1 MNRSSSILLGVLAV
15 AAFAMP
21 AQAQESYMA
30 DLTGAAEVPGPGD
43 PDGAGIATL
52 DWDDESEQ
60 LCYALAIDDIDPA
73 TAAHVHR
80 GAAGEAGPPV
90 VTLET
95 PGVDGGSD
103 GCVEISNALRTEL
116 RENPGGFYVNVHNDA
131 YPAGAVRGQLER

>member
-15 AAFAMP
+15 AVFAMP

-30 DLTGAAEVPGPGD
+30 DLTGEAEVPGPGD

-52 DWDDESEQ
+52 DWNTMNEE
-60 LCYALAIDDIDPA
+60 LCYALAVDYVDPA

-80 GAAGEAGPPV
+80 GVAGENGPPV
-90 VTLET
+90 ITLET
-95 PGVDGGSD
+95 PGIDGGSD

-116 RENPGGFYVNVHNDA
+116 RENPSGFYVNVHNDA